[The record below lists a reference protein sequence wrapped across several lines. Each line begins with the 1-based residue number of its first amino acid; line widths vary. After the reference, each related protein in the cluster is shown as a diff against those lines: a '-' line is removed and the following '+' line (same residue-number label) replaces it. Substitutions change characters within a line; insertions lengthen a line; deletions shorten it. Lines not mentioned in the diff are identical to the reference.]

1 MVTSKN
7 ALLAIPQQSSAYLYR
22 SASWYGSYNNNATP
36 AFENTFNFG
45 SGTRTYFN
53 FTSNDVG
60 KVAIWITSAV
70 SGFAGSVDLGS
81 PTTLLCATPTGWTTL
96 FSTSR
101 DWDLDPSTN
110 VATTYCAMNAAAKVI
125 TKDDVGSYYETDGA
139 DFVGA
144 SGTSAGTNILVIDVK
159 TKLTTDRNFTPIFA
173 TAWNNEKSPNSIP
186 QKIPFAVG
194 NVTKNSTGVI
204 EIAAVVTK
212 FTGSTGN
219 LATVSLASETGVKT
233 EIIDGVVNSSNTSD
247 NGRAIGTLKYR
258 FIKNSSSVLY
268 NQPTFTD
275 VSGSYSCGGYAAIRI
290 GG

>member
-22 SASWYGSYNNNATP
+22 SASWYGSYDNNSTP
-36 AFENTFNFG
+36 AFQDTFGFAAN
-45 SGTRTYFN
+45 TRTYFN

-70 SGFAGSVDLGS
+70 SGFAGSLDLGS
-81 PTTLLCATPTGWTTL
+81 PTSLLCGTPTGWTTL

-101 DWDLDPSTN
+101 DWDFDSSTN
-110 VATTYCAMNAAAKVI
+110 AATTYCAMNAAAKVI
-125 TKDDVGSYYETDGA
+125 TRDDIGSYYETNGTTDFDGT
-139 DFVGA
+139 

-159 TKLTTDRNFTPIFA
+159 TKLTTGRNFVPIFA
-173 TAWNNEKSPNSIP
+173 TAWNNEKSPSSTP
-186 QKIPFAVG
+186 QKIPLAEG
-194 NVTKNSTGVI
+194 NVTKSTGII

-212 FTGSTGN
+212 VTGSTGN

-233 EIIDGVVNSSNTSD
+233 ETIDGVVNSTNTSS
-247 NGRAIGTLKYR
+247 NGRAVGTLKYR
-258 FIKNSSSVLY
+258 FINNSSAVSY

-275 VSGSYSCGGYAAIRI
+275 ASGSYSCGGYAAIRI